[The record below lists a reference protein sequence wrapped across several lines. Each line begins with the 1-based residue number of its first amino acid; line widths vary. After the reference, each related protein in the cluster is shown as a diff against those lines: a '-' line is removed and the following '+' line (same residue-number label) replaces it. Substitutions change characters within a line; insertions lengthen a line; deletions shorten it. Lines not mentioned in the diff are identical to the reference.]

1 MKICIQDKKKFN
13 IVLPNSFLKVI
24 GWGFC
29 LNMDK
34 EEKKAT
40 QRLIKDAY
48 EVLKQYKKEN
58 GSLALVDVESGDGD
72 IVKIIL

>member
-34 EEKKAT
+34 EEKK
-40 QRLIKDAY
+40 KN
-48 EVLKQYKKEN
+48 K
-58 GSLALVDVESGDGD
+58 
-72 IVKIIL
+72 